1 MFEVYPWGTILW
13 PVIHRQRQEITD
25 SIRNYYFD
33 NKNPSSDTSQVRDG
47 FFVFIDQNLRPL
59 QVPLRPFI
67 GPDTQAHPRKRIPAS
82 KSLPA
87 TQAIATPTAFA
98 EKGFVSQGEQAL
110 PVQSW

>member
-1 MFEVYPWGTILW
+1 
-13 PVIHRQRQEITD
+13 
-25 SIRNYYFD
+25 
-33 NKNPSSDTSQVRDG
+33 
-47 FFVFIDQNLRPL
+47 
-59 QVPLRPFI
+59 LRPFI
-67 GPDTQAHPRKRIPAS
+67 GPDTQAHPRKRIPASASPQAHPRKRIPAS